1 MSSAS
6 RAAHAL
12 FKYSGVTA
20 LALRWQSGRLPIV
33 MYHGVCPDGLAGEP
47 WMPSYFTAIEPF
59 RRQIRFLKDRC
70 RPMDLLEAVRALEA
84 DRLPRGAVA
93 ITFDDGYANNVT
105 LAGPILRDLGVPATV
120 FVATGHTESGAL
132 YNHDRLR
139 LVRQWQRSTA
149 EAPLALDL
157 RARSIAEAD
166 RALDPLWERFHARLT
181 RDQRECLRPMT
192 WAELRSAPPVLS
204 WGAHTV
210 RHAILSRE
218 DAHAAEREIGDSL
231 EALRAR
237 CGGTAIPFAYPNGQP
252 EDFTDRDVQILRRLD
267 VPCAVTTSAGRND
280 RGTSRFHLR
289 RFPVSLGHTQA
300 AFEAELAGIRQ
311 GLASLRA

>member
-1 MSSAS
+1 MPNVS

-20 LALRWQSGRLPIV
+20 LALRWQSGRLPIL
-33 MYHGVCPDGLAGEP
+33 MYHGVCPDHLAGAP
-47 WMPSYFTAIEPF
+47 WMPSYFTALETF
-59 RRQIRFLKDRC
+59 TRQMCFLKDRC
-70 RPMDLLEAVRALEA
+70 RPMGLLEAVRALGGGH
-84 DRLPRGAVA
+84 LPRGAVVV
-93 ITFDDGYANNVT
+93 TFDDGYANNVT
-105 LAGPILRDLGVPATV
+105 HAGPVLLHLGVPATI
-120 FVATGHTESGAL
+120 FVATGHTDSGAL

-149 EAPLALDL
+149 EIPLALDL
-157 RARSIAEAD
+157 RARSVAEAD
-166 RALDPLWERFHARLT
+166 RALDPHWERFCDRLT
-181 RDQRECLRPMT
+181 RDQWECLRPMT
-192 WAELRSAPPVLS
+192 WAELSSAPPVLS

-218 DAHAAEREIGDSL
+218 EPGSAEREIAGSL

-237 CGGTAIPFAYPNGQP
+237 CGRTAVPFAYPNGQP
-252 EDFTDRDVQILRRLD
+252 EDFTDRDVQMLRGLD

-289 RFPVSLGHTQA
+289 RLPVTLGHTHA

-311 GLASLRA
+311 GLARLRG